1 MSVLQAQTF
10 QEDFEQERKDREK
23 AHSQVAEIKQRYQHQ
38 LQSMVEQLD
47 RTAQELEHTKKDL
60 NKTRKRFD
68 RYKDTH
74 STTETLIHS
83 QLEKLSDRLI
93 ERDQEVA
100 AVGKVKAHK
109 VTVRPSHVTVT
120 ISCVHWWDCILSIKL
135 HSLCVH
141 VRPHGSYIYNAQ
153 SIAWKRGAA
162 AWCLCTKC

>member
-1 MSVLQAQTF
+1 
-10 QEDFEQERKDREK
+10 
-23 AHSQVAEIKQRYQHQ
+23 
-38 LQSMVEQLD
+38 MVEQLD

-60 NKTRKRFD
+60 NKTRKRYD
-68 RYKDTH
+68 RHKDIL
-74 STTETLIHS
+74 STTE

-100 AVGKVKAHK
+100 AVGKVEAHK
-109 VTVRPSHVTVT
+109 VMVRPSYVTAT

-135 HSLCVH
+135 HSFCVH
-141 VRPHGSYIYNAQ
+141 VKPHGSYIYNAQ